1 MTKRALIVLL
11 VGVNLILLAALIL
24 ASGWGLP
31 AAYAQAVPLGQ
42 NYLIVAAE
50 IRDGVDALY
59 VIDLSQRRMHVFRP
73 NRDQNDRRLLHVG
86 FRDLQRDFRGS
97 Q

>member
-1 MTKRALIVLL
+1 MTKRAIIVLL
-11 VGVNLILLAALIL
+11 VGVNLVLLATVLL
-24 ASGWGLP
+24 ANWRLP

-42 NYLIVAAE
+42 NYLMVAAE

-59 VIDLSQRRMHVFRP
+59 IVDLPQRRMHVFIP
-73 NRDQNDRRLLHVG
+73 NRDQNDRRLFYAG

-97 Q
+97 E